1 MALNT
6 NELILDRVRSLA
18 AHDLSTGKLLFRL
31 TSLEDPSLSCTA
43 EGEEVVDA
51 IGSLITTIYRA
62 KKATFS
68 ASNSLISLDLA
79 AAQYGTKKTIVDGA
93 KVAAITDYA
102 YEILTPEA
110 VKTGEGDDAKIT
122 GYQVKLGYD
131 KDGTQKITNINTD
144 NIKYIYSVENGQ
156 IGTAYEAKAAVS
168 ATECVIAADGTISL
182 PVTTGTDGAVKPVIN
197 GKVYVEYTYENAN
210 AMKVT
215 NRASEFP
222 SACSVVIYAYFKDVC
237 NENTV
242 YSGKIIC
249 PKAKLNPEQV
259 ELALTS
265 TGKHA
270 FEFQMM
276 KDYCAEEGAD
286 ELFSIIVSQ

>member
-1 MALNT
+1 MALNK
-6 NELILDRVRSLA
+6 NELILDRVRSLTT
-18 AHDLSTGKLLFRL
+18 HDLETSELLFRL

-51 IGSLITTIYRA
+51 IGALITTLYRA

-79 AAQYGTKKTIVDGA
+79 AAQYGTKKEVASDTA
-93 KVAAITDYA
+93 KITDYA
-102 YEILTPEA
+102 YEILK
-110 VKTGEGDDAKIT
+110 V
-122 GYQVKLGYD
+122 
-131 KDGTQKITNINTD
+131 DGTTVALKNKPLVD
-144 NIKYIYSVENGQ
+144 SVKYIYSIEDNQ
-156 IGTAYEAKAAVS
+156 IGTAYKAGS
-168 ATECVIAADGTISL
+168 AASETEFVVAEDGTITL
-182 PVTTGTDGAVKPVIN
+182 PTSVKS
-197 GKVYVEYTYENAN
+197 GKIYVEYKYENAN
-210 AMKVT
+210 AMRVVNK
-215 NRASEFP
+215 ASNFP
-222 SACSVVIYAYFKDVC
+222 TACSVVIYAYFKDTC

-270 FEFQMM
+270 FEFTMM
-276 KDYCAEEGAD
+276 KDYCAEEGED
-286 ELFSIIVSQ
+286 ELFSIVISQ